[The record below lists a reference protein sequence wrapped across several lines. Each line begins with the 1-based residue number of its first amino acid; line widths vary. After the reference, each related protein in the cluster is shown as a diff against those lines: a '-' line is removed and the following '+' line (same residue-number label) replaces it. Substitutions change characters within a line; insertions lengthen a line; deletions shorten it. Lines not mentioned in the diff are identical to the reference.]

1 MAHPPAPLRVTPPL
15 LREGWRTLWPG
26 EAGSTGA
33 LACPSLPGVILFERP
48 NHGGW

>member
-1 MAHPPAPLRVTPPL
+1 MGHPPAPLRVTPPL

-33 LACPSLPGVILFERP
+33 LALSARLSLSVVERV
-48 NHGGW
+48 NHG